1 MKRLIPFLFALFIA
15 SSGWARFQVDGLNY
29 TILTGNNVELSP
41 YDDSIHYNIN
51 HYWNESIEIPSTV
64 NYNGNTYNV
73 TAIGNYAFAG
83 CSELTSVTIPNSITT
98 IGRYAFSDCKKLT
111 SITFPNSVTK
121 FLEGA
126 FVRCSISSMNILDN
140 VDYSHSGLYINR
152 DTLNSSISYVI
163 QNSREVAISG
173 TIKEIPTNLKITGFD
188 HEFSIT
194 SVCPGT
200 FIYMDGI
207 IYYVKNETE
216 VAVCGIEKS
225 FASNNLIIPSEIEC
239 LTHFVVTSMSTLYHN
254 HDNDNIISI
263 SIPNSIISID
273 SFSWW
278 KNLVS
283 VSISNKDA
291 VVQKNAFKN
300 CTILKNYYGP
310 AEPFNEFNSSETS
323 SYSTLF
329 EKITL
334 TSGTLDRDGLDYIN
348 LSYRTLQ
355 EIDLSGIENPEI
367 SDMAFNNCYKLEK
380 VTLPEDLQSIGYKSF
395 AGCTALKGISIP
407 ASVTKIDNS
416 AFEDCRKMEQINF
429 DGSILKASI
438 SNLETIGDWAF
449 YNCHNLKFLEIPE
462 GVTSIGDA
470 AFYGCTYLQDL
481 KLPSTLKSMGDNSFA
496 MCENLKS
503 LTVMAEEPPSL
514 YEKSFYNVDHSI
526 PVTVP
531 ASSLKSYEETDYW
544 NEFFHLKAADATITD
559 NVSATNTIFVSNG
572 KIIVNGEA
580 PSFVITATGQKIANQ
595 NLKSGVYFAMIE
607 GHTIKIVIE

>member
-1 MKRLIPFLFALFIA
+1 MKRLLPFFIFLSVA
-15 SSGWARFQVDGLNY
+15 SSGWAQSYSQMIYNNTGTQAFGTIQY
-29 TILTGNNVELSP
+29 TAINNSSMELSYITP
-41 YDDSIHYNIN
+41 FNIN
-51 HYWNESIEIPSTV
+51 SEKIDLNIPSTII
-64 NYNGNTYNV
+64 YEDKIYNV
-73 TAIGNYAFAG
+73 TSIGSNAFSSG
-83 CSELTSVTIPNSITT
+83 LISSINIPNSITN
-98 IGRYAFSDCKKLT
+98 IADGAFSNCSFT
-111 SITFPNSVTK
+111 SINLLDGLDYSKTGLTIYTNDGRFLVLNSKEVS
-121 FLEGA
+121 LLNGHN
-126 FVRCSISSMNILDN
+126 ISS
-140 VDYSHSGLYINR
+140 
-152 DTLNSSISYVI
+152 
-163 QNSREVAISG
+163 E
-173 TIKEIPTNLKITGFD
+173 LKTTGWGY
-188 HEFSIT
+188 EFSII
-194 SVCPGT
+194 SIEQGAG
-200 FIYMDGI
+200 FSIDGI
-207 IYYVKNETE
+207 GYLLTNEQE
-216 VAVCGIEKS
+216 VSVTGFGNIS
-225 FASNNLIIPSEIEC
+225 DVIIPSNVEC
-239 LTHFVVTSMSTLYHN
+239 VNNYAVTAVSGNRFTN
-254 HDNDNIISI
+254 NPADFNNTTESI
-263 SIPNSIISID
+263 SIPNSVKTINDMAFQTLS
-273 SFSWW
+273 
-278 KNLVS
+278 NLKYVN
-283 VSISNKDA
+283 ISNKDTKIGKD
-291 VVQKNAFKN
+291 VFKY
-300 CTILKNYYGP
+300 CTALKEYSGP
-310 AEPFNEFNSSETS
+310 AQPFNEFNSSETS

-334 TSGTLDRDGLDYIN
+334 TSGTLDRNGLDYIN

-531 ASSLKSYEETDYW
+531 APSLKSYEETDYW

-595 NLKSGVYFAMIE
+595 NLKFGVYFAMIE

>member
-1 MKRLIPFLFALFIA
+1 MKRLLPFFIFLSVA
-15 SSGWARFQVDGLNY
+15 SSGWAQSYSQMIYNNTGTQALGTIEY
-29 TILTGNNVELSP
+29 TAINNSSMELS
-41 YDDSIHYNIN
+41 YIGSFSSNSVKFDLN
-51 HYWNESIEIPSTV
+51 IPSTII
-64 NYNGNTYNV
+64 YEDKIYNV
-73 TAIGNYAFAG
+73 TSIGSNAFSSPLISFSSINIPNTITNIADG
-83 CSELTSVTIPNSITT
+83 AFINCSFTSINLLDGLDYSKTGLKIETNDGLFLVLNSKEVSVLRGYNISSELKTTGWGYVFSIISIEQGASFSIDGIGYRLKNEQEVSVTGFGNI
-98 IGRYAFSDCKKLT
+98 SD
-111 SITFPNSVTK
+111 V
-121 FLEGA
+121 
-126 FVRCSISSMNILDN
+126 
-140 VDYSHSGLYINR
+140 
-152 DTLNSSISYVI
+152 
-163 QNSREVAISG
+163 
-173 TIKEIPTNLKITGFD
+173 
-188 HEFSIT
+188 
-194 SVCPGT
+194 
-200 FIYMDGI
+200 
-207 IYYVKNETE
+207 
-216 VAVCGIEKS
+216 
-225 FASNNLIIPSEIEC
+225 IIPSNVEC
-239 LTHFVVTSMSTLYHN
+239 VNNYAVTAVSRYPLANNTTEL
-254 HDNDNIISI
+254 I
-263 SIPNSIISID
+263 SIPNSVKTID
-273 SFSWW
+273 DQAFQTFS
-278 KNLVS
+278 NLKYVN
-283 VSISNKDA
+283 ISNKDTKIGKD
-291 VVQKNAFKN
+291 VFKN
-300 CTILKNYYGP
+300 CTALKEYSGP
-310 AEPFNEFNSSETS
+310 AQPFNDFNSSETS

-334 TSGTLDRDGLDYIN
+334 TSGTLDRNGLDYIN

-407 ASVTKIDNS
+407 TSVTKIDNS

-531 ASSLKSYEETDYW
+531 APSLKSYEETDYW

-607 GHTIKIVIE
+607 EHTIKIVIE